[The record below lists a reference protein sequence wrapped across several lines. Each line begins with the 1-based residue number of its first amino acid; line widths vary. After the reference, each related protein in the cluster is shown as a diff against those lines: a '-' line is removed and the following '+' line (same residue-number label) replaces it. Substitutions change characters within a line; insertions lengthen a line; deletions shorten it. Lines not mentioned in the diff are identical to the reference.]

1 MRLNRF
7 RLAPLVPLLA
17 AACSSSGP
25 TEPERALDI
34 ARQRWRDAR
43 LTSYSFKSSLSC
55 YCPIEYLGPHT
66 VTVRNGQVTAIVDRR
81 TGEQRPTSYRQPI
94 DSLFAFIERKLRER
108 PELLEVT
115 YAPLYGYPR
124 LLKSGS
130 LAADAGSTSEVD
142 SLVILP

>member
-66 VTVRNGQVTAIVDRR
+66 VTVRNGQVTAVVDRR
-81 TGEQRPTSYRQPI
+81 TGAQRPTDYRQPI
-94 DSLFAFIERKLRER
+94 DSIFAFIELQLRER
-108 PELLEVT
+108 PDLLEAT
-115 YAPLYGYPR
+115 YDAQYGYPR
-124 LLKSGS
+124 SLKWGTP
-130 LAADAGSTSEVD
+130 ANDAGGYSTVD
-142 SLVILP
+142 SLVIVP